1 MPEHNPHI
9 PKCGAKN
16 RGNGQPCQQP
26 AGAGTQHV
34 GFGYCR
40 RHGGNTRSQIL
51 GAAKLEAKARSLA
64 PMGPEI
70 TVDPYDALLRCIWIS
85 AGEVQY
91 CTDRIAEL
99 ADGDVLVR
107 FREQQDGTEGSYV
120 KTSSDVGLHAWV
132 SARRNA
138 LDSLARY
145 SKMAIDAGVAE
156 RQVALAER
164 VGVMIGTLVAA
175 VLDELELTAG
185 QRLIAPD
192 VVRRHLTQI
201 AAQSAERN

>member
-1 MPEHNPHI
+1 MPENNPHI

-16 RGNGQPCQQP
+16 RGNGQPCQHP

-34 GFGYCR
+34 GYGYCR

-64 PMGPEI
+64 PMGPEVTI
-70 TVDPYDALLRCIWIS
+70 DPYDAILRCIWIS

-91 CTDRIAEL
+91 CSDRIREL
-99 ADGDVLVR
+99 DPEDVLVR
-107 FREQQDGTEGSYV
+107 FREQQDGSEGGYV

-132 SARRNA
+132 TARRAA
-138 LDSLARY
+138 LDALARY
-145 SKMAIDAGVAE
+145 SKMAIDVGVAE

-175 VLDELELTAG
+175 VLDELSLSTE
-185 QRLIAPD
+185 QKLIAPE

-201 AAQSAERN
+201 AAHSAERN